1 MYVITLQGSISN
13 IIDENVL
20 QPLLVSTSAIT
31 LAAECVRS
39 ILKIDDI
46 VSNRNIL
53 KKYKAFYIQIP
64 YSIILIMKNDP
75 INHLVEYILSLSKF
89 FQVNVIR

>member
-1 MYVITLQGSISN
+1 MRQHRNIGDFVQISILMSIYTNGIQDFDLIYLYVYFIYLQGSISN

-46 VSNRNIL
+46 VSI
-53 KKYKAFYIQIP
+53 KGTF
-64 YSIILIMKNDP
+64 
-75 INHLVEYILSLSKF
+75 
-89 FQVNVIR
+89 

>member
-1 MYVITLQGSISN
+1 MYVVTALQGSISN

-46 VSNRNIL
+46 VSNRNFI
-53 KKYKAFYIQIP
+53 KNYKACYIQIP
-64 YSIILIMKNDP
+64 HSIL
-75 INHLVEYILSLSKF
+75 LSYRTISLNISTQYQNF
-89 FQVNVIR
+89 SR

>member
-53 KKYKAFYIQIP
+53 KKYKAFYI
-64 YSIILIMKNDP
+64 LIMKNDP

>member
-1 MYVITLQGSISN
+1 MIYDMEKTLSVGFFFPLQGSISN

-46 VSNRNIL
+46 VSKIYTVFDIFFNI
-53 KKYKAFYIQIP
+53 IT
-64 YSIILIMKNDP
+64 
-75 INHLVEYILSLSKF
+75 
-89 FQVNVIR
+89 